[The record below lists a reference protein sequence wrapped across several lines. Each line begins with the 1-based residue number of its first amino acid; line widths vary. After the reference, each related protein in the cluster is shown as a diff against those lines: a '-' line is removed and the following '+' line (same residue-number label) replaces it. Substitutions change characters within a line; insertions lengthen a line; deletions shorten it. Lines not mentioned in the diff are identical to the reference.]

1 MGSEEDL
8 FALLRYS
15 NRVSQCVNS
24 SATIWDSCFMTSY
37 NFLVMLAEVHLNNY
51 AKLRS
56 LAYIEINIKMH

>member
-24 SATIWDSCFMTSY
+24 SATIWASCFMTSC

-56 LAYIEINIKMH
+56 PAYIEINIKMH